1 MFLSWD
7 TISSLHIQK
16 ALGCKQYSAMCKRF
30 NIYCSKQLYFW
41 IYFMVLE
48 KPEFDLESQHHKL
61 DEKIGMGDSIFVL
74 CGNLT

>member
-1 MFLSWD
+1 
-7 TISSLHIQK
+7 
-16 ALGCKQYSAMCKRF
+16 
-30 NIYCSKQLYFW
+30 
-41 IYFMVLE
+41 MVLE